1 MKNLSTVKSVRRKS
15 ALWCVVCIN
24 NSKVRHLLHNCLPVY
39 SNQNYLDMHSPC
51 GHGGTVF
58 SNWAWAEVTILEFPK
73 AYIFSFSILL
83 KVCSISSCTWW
94 FWSFWNGEVIVQVCD
109 VVQPCPQILIL
120 YLPPKP
126 TYISIYKFIWIH
138 VFTLIILLFVNTF
151 SEGNKI

>member
-15 ALWCVVCIN
+15 ALWCVVCD
-24 NSKVRHLLHNCLPVY
+24 VRITPRFSHLLHDCLPVY
-39 SNQNYLDMHSPC
+39 FNPNYLDMHSPC

-83 KVCSISSCTWW
+83 KVCNISSCMWW
-94 FWSFWNGEVIVQVCD
+94 SWSFWNGEVIVQVGD
-109 VVQPCPQILIL
+109 VVQPCPQ
-120 YLPPKP
+120 YWSYNCHPGPH
-126 TYISIYKFIWIH
+126 ISP
-138 VFTLIILLFVNTF
+138 FTNSSESMYSLLLFVNTF